1 MTKRKEKAQDQAR
14 LREMESVKQRLNID
28 RLILQE
34 AIDRRKTDLTME
46 DVERTIDR
54 KAIEIHL
61 EIEKKRGNK
70 SNQAGGKVS

>member
-1 MTKRKEKAQDQAR
+1 MTKRKERLDQTR
-14 LREMESVKQRLNID
+14 LREMEAVKQQLNID

-34 AIDRRKTDLTME
+34 AIQRRKTNLTMK
-46 DVERTIDR
+46 DIERTIDR

-70 SNQAGGKVS
+70 SNQLGGKVS